1 MTWKVAIFGTGPHGR
16 AIRENLRAEEH
27 KRLCVWL
34 DDKVPRGTQIG
45 TEVVIGGR
53 ELLYGDFV
61 REHEIIVGIGDNKIR
76 GEIARTIKQ
85 YGGRLG
91 SSFHPTAIVS
101 KTDTV
106 IGQGT
111 VIMPFAIIG
120 PGVRIGEYC
129 IINNRATV
137 AHDSI
142 VENGVNVSD
151 GVTFTTHVGEEAW
164 LGLHACV
171 IPHVKIGARAI
182 VGAGSVVTR
191 EVEADTTVV
200 GVPARVIKNYG
211 THGPKNYLGSIRLQN
226 IIR

>member
-16 AIRENLRAEEH
+16 AIRENLRAERP
-27 KRLCVWL
+27 RLVVWL
-34 DDKVPRGTQIG
+34 DDKVRRGTQIG

-53 ELLYGDFV
+53 ELLFGEFS
-61 REHEIIVGIGDNKIR
+61 REHEIIVAIGDNKIR

-85 YGGRLG
+85 YGGKLG
-91 SSFHPTAIVS
+91 TSIHPTAIIS

-106 IGQGT
+106 IGDGT

-171 IPHVKIGARAI
+171 IPGTKIGARAI

-191 EVEADTTVV
+191 EVEADTTVG

-211 THGPKNYLGSIRLQN
+211 THGPKNLLDPIHLQN